1 MEIAL
6 LKEKVGSTKDSDDR
20 RMAATSLDDNHR
32 NKRPVRLLPPHIL
45 YGDRKNETEKQQKIN
60 RRRYEEPTGCSDL
73 SILGYTLNGFYQVKS
88 NESTTKS
95 TASNKINLE
104 TIFCAFKQPEGTYN
118 SALIE
123 KRIISRRKNSSK
135 LSSNMIF
142 HAKSGRDLKAT
153 DRQVFNITF
162 DEVLLDPGNSFD
174 LPTGTF
180 TVQKSGLYLFI
191 FRGLV
196 IYPQYL
202 GDADKQLW
210 IYFTKNGLKLEPGAF
225 VTTKNQSCNPEL
237 DKLVKGNSGDIIMA
251 QSAFYQPGAVFS
263 NSSTTF
269 SAYFYEA

>member
-1 MEIAL
+1 LYLIIENLKQIELRFIHQEIGLLRDENHHQNIEIAL
-6 LKEKVGSTKDSDDR
+6 LKEKFGSTKDSNDDR

-45 YGDRKNETEKQQKIN
+45 YGDRKNETEKQQQIN

-73 SILGYTLNGFYQVKS
+73 SILDYTLNGFYQVKS

-95 TASNKINLE
+95 TSNEINLE
-104 TIFCAFKQPEGTYN
+104 TVFCAFKQPEGTYN

-142 HAKSGRDLKAT
+142 HAKRGTDLKAT

-174 LPTGTF
+174 VPVHSFTDAGTRT
-180 TVQKSGLYLFI
+180 TVIL
-191 FRGLV
+191 RV
-196 IYPQYL
+196 
-202 GDADKQLW
+202 
-210 IYFTKNGLKLEPGAF
+210 
-225 VTTKNQSCNPEL
+225 
-237 DKLVKGNSGDIIMA
+237 
-251 QSAFYQPGAVFS
+251 
-263 NSSTTF
+263 
-269 SAYFYEA
+269 